1 MTGLKTETVILDST
15 LREGELFRVLK
26 PQTKVAVAERLA
38 EAGLRRVELT
48 VDYPPRTTREDVE
61 PVVKA
66 LNDRGCK
73 AILHCRAVKS
83 DVEAAAK
90 YDAEGIAVYISPTKL
105 HREHKL
111 RGITYE
117 EAVERLVEAVEAAS
131 AAGFRYIRATVE
143 DASRFYV
150 DGELEKL
157 VEAVRKL
164 AEHGATLVSVPDT
177 AGLLSPALARQYIK
191 KIKQLT
197 QKPLAAHFHND
208 YGMASANT
216 VEAVLESVEEAH
228 VTIMGVG
235 DRNGIADLYEVVAV
249 LEDVHGVSLGV
260 DRRRLR
266 ELYGFFSK
274 VAGLRLPWRHPL
286 SDEAQ
291 TIRAGVHQAMAVS
304 RPDGYM
310 PRKKLETDFGTPIF
324 HAGVYISHRLV
335 ATLTGLES
343 DDPRVRRAT
352 EMLATRARERSNGLS
367 LSEIRKVLAEE
378 AGLDL
383 DMSKAAGLLK
393 PEKVFMLVKLNP
405 RFSAEKITSTLA
417 AWEDVESVDEVY
429 GDADLV
435 VTGKISLTGENFVER
450 FKQSFGEA
458 IEYLRILVTD

>member
-1 MTGLKTETVILDST
+1 MKTETVLLDST

-38 EAGLRRVELT
+38 DAGVRRVELT

-66 LNDRGCK
+66 LNDRGCH
-73 AILHCRAVKS
+73 AIIHCRAVKS
-83 DVEAAAK
+83 DLEAAAK
-90 YDAEGIAVYISPTKL
+90 YDAEGVAVYISPTKL

-111 RGITYE
+111 HGISYE
-117 EAVERLVEAVEAAS
+117 DALERLAESVEAAA
-131 AAGFRYIRATVE
+131 AAGFKYIRATVE

-150 DGELEKL
+150 EGEVDRL
-157 VEAVRKL
+157 VEAVKKL
-164 AEHGATLVSVPDT
+164 AKHGASLVSVPDT
-177 AGLLSPALARQYIK
+177 AGLLSPTLARQYIK
-191 KIKQLT
+191 TVKQMA

-216 VEAVLESVEEAH
+216 VEAVLEGVEEAH
-228 VTIMGVG
+228 VTIMGIG

-249 LEDVHGVSLGV
+249 LEDVHGISLGV

-266 ELYGFFSK
+266 ELYGFFSRT
-274 VAGLRLPWRHPL
+274 AGLRLPWRHPL

-310 PRKKLETDFGTPIF
+310 PRKKLESDFGSPIF

-335 ATLTGLES
+335 AALTGLEP
-343 DDPRVRRAT
+343 DDPRVRKAT
-352 EMLATRARERSNGLS
+352 EILATAARDRSNGLS
-367 LSEIRKVLAEE
+367 LAEIREVLEE
-378 AGLDL
+378 AGLQVDT
-383 DMSKAAGLLK
+383 SKAAGLMK
-393 PEKVFMLVKLNP
+393 PEKVFLLVKLNP
-405 RFSAEKITSTLA
+405 RYSSEKITSTLA
-417 AWEDVESVDEVY
+417 SWDDVESVDEVY

-450 FKQSFGEA
+450 FKHIFVDA
-458 IEYLRILVTD
+458 IEDLRILVTD

>member
-1 MTGLKTETVILDST
+1 
-15 LREGELFRVLK
+15 
-26 PQTKVAVAERLA
+26 
-38 EAGLRRVELT
+38 
-48 VDYPPRTTREDVE
+48 
-61 PVVKA
+61 
-66 LNDRGCK
+66 
-73 AILHCRAVKS
+73 
-83 DVEAAAK
+83 
-90 YDAEGIAVYISPTKL
+90 
-105 HREHKL
+105 
-111 RGITYE
+111 
-117 EAVERLVEAVEAAS
+117 
-131 AAGFRYIRATVE
+131 
-143 DASRFYV
+143 
-150 DGELEKL
+150 
-157 VEAVRKL
+157 
-164 AEHGATLVSVPDT
+164 
-177 AGLLSPALARQYIK
+177 
-191 KIKQLT
+191 
-197 QKPLAAHFHND
+197 
-208 YGMASANT
+208 
-216 VEAVLESVEEAH
+216 
-228 VTIMGVG
+228 MGVG

-266 ELYGFFSK
+266 ELYSFFSK

-335 ATLTGLES
+335 ATLTGLEP